1 VFDEV
6 EKGPTMPG
14 RLSDSGAYRALW
26 TFDRDDYAAHLK
38 RLSPEDRRS
47 RFQYAASD
55 AQIDGH
61 VEKFLKGGGHVIGWF
76 ADGELRGAAEV
87 ALLGDGSAAEA
98 AFEIEP
104 GWRGRGIGAELV
116 NRALLWARNR
126 GVKRLL
132 IHTSRS
138 NTAML
143 RAARRNGATFEFDL
157 SDADGIIETR
167 RASWRSH
174 LREAVFEEQGLARW
188 ARDAVLRRLKAA
200 FGGPSDPAPGA
211 GPAPGSPDPKG

>member
-6 EKGPTMPG
+6 VKGPTMPG

-47 RFQYAASD
+47 RFQFAASD
-55 AQIDGH
+55 AQIDAH
-61 VEKFLKGGGHVIGWF
+61 VEKFLAGGGHVIGWF

-87 ALLGDGSAAEA
+87 ALLGDGTAAEA

-116 NRALLWARNR
+116 DRALLWARNR

-132 IHTSRS
+132 IHTTRS

-143 RAARRNGATFEFDL
+143 RAARRNGAVFEFDL

-174 LREAVFEEQGLARW
+174 LREAVFEEQGLMRW
-188 ARDAVLRRLKAA
+188 ARDALLRRLGLLSGRPEAGAA
-200 FGGPSDPAPGA
+200 PADD
-211 GPAPGSPDPKG
+211 APDARG

>member
-1 VFDEV
+1 
-6 EKGPTMPG
+6 MPG

-47 RFQYAASD
+47 RFQYVASD
-55 AQIDGH
+55 AQIDDH

-76 ADGELRGAAEV
+76 VDGELRGAAEV

-104 GWRGRGIGAELV
+104 GWRGRGVGAELV
-116 NRALLWARNR
+116 IRALLWARNR

-132 IHTSRS
+132 IHTTRS

-143 RAARRNGATFEFDL
+143 RAARRSGATFEFDL
-157 SDADGIIETR
+157 SDAEGIIETR

-174 LREAVFEEQGLARW
+174 LREAMFEEQGVVRW
-188 ARDAVLRRLKAA
+188 ARAALLRRLGFLPDRPADAA
-200 FGGPSDPAPGA
+200 PDKRAEKPGA
-211 GPAPGSPDPKG
+211 